1 MIFMLFNSIRNSLM
15 QYLNFKELR
24 KKLGSR
30 SRSAIYGDLADNRLP
45 PPIKLG
51 GRLYW
56 VESHVDDFLAGNR
69 GPGGE

>member
-1 MIFMLFNSIRNSLM
+1 MRLFNSIRNSSV

-24 KKLGSR
+24 KKLGGR
-30 SRSAIYGDLADNRLP
+30 SRSAIYNDLDANRLP

-56 VESHVDDFLAGNR
+56 VDSYVDDFLAGNR
-69 GPGGE
+69 SPGGK

>member
-1 MIFMLFNSIRNSLM
+1 MK
-15 QYLNFKELR
+15 YLNFRSLR
-24 KKLGSR
+24 EKLGQR
-30 SRSAIYGDLADNRLP
+30 SRSAIYNDLDANRLP